1 MEENKS
7 YCIVPADVAN
17 EEKHM
22 LFRIPLYQR
31 LFAWSPFEVHQLME
45 DLKSHFKKHGSDT
58 KKYYLG
64 MLTVVKQ
71 DGRLDLIDGQQR
83 MTVLSL
89 LSIGFIRALE
99 HVDKAVSDKWKKVLC
114 DETGKPRLFFNGRSD
129 DYAYLKNISR
139 GRENH
144 IRQSEDERWT

>member
-31 LFAWSPFEVHQLME
+31 LFAWSPYEVNQLME
-45 DLKSHFKKHGSDT
+45 DLKNHFKKHEKDS

-71 DGRLDLIDGQQR
+71 DGFRLKEGDHAHVILPHAFKNAIQQHLR
-83 MTVLSL
+83 H
-89 LSIGFIRALE
+89 
-99 HVDKAVSDKWKKVLC
+99 HVQV
-114 DETGKPRLFFNGRSD
+114 RH
-129 DYAYLKNISR
+129 
-139 GRENH
+139 H
-144 IRQSEDERWT
+144 IRQILYKN

>member
-17 EEKHM
+17 EDKHM

-89 LSIGFIRALE
+89 LSIGFMRALE
-99 HVDKAVSDKWKKVLC
+99 NVDKAVSD
-114 DETGKPRLFFNGRSD
+114 
-129 DYAYLKNISR
+129 
-139 GRENH
+139 
-144 IRQSEDERWT
+144 